1 VFEIG
6 TDGISG
12 LIVGFDGSDPSRD
25 ALAFSAGVARRNGV
39 MLTVV
44 YVVDSTGTAV
54 TVLAPGAAGVLRAEE
69 DVAVEEMRTE
79 TERELTGRDVGWDFV
94 AARGDPA
101 AVLEQIADERRIDII
116 VVGRSRSRLHRRIG
130 SIPSRLM
137 RTAQRPIAVVP

>member
-1 VFEIG
+1 MFEIG

-12 LIVGFDGSDPSRD
+12 LVVGFDGSDPSCD
-25 ALAFSAGVARRNGV
+25 ALAFSAGVARRNQV
-39 MLTVV
+39 TLTVV
-44 YVVDSTGTAV
+44 YVVESTGSAV
-54 TVLAPGAAGVLRAEE
+54 TTLAPGAVGALLAEE
-69 DVAVEEMRTE
+69 QAAVEATRADI
-79 TERELTGRDVGWDFV
+79 ERELTGRDVAWDFV

-101 AVLEQIADERRIDII
+101 TVLEQIADERRIDVI